1 VSDTPLMSVHEAAA
15 LLGFDSEYP
24 VRRLVRSGELTAYRI
39 RGRIRISRDAIDAL
53 LAASVVKP
61 RPVPVRADP
70 PVRRQ
75 PARQGAP
82 APWERRRAK
91 QARDADAA

>member
-15 LLGFDSEYP
+15 LLGYESEDP

-39 RGRIRISRDAIDAL
+39 RGRIRISQDAIDAL

-61 RPVPVRADP
+61 AARPVPVRADP

-91 QARDADAA
+91 QAS